1 VRGKGRLKGSKGNG
15 KNDRVTGMRI
25 TFKISYIAVVILHFL
40 IYLSTRRNPS
50 LFEFTSTA
58 PAVLGSS
65 PLAVLRSG
73 PPAVLGSGPPA
84 MQTAVD
90 DFMALLST
98 TQLGFE
104 RTVGVDDTY
113 IPRTV
118 PERLYKRA
126 AKAYESDDASGA
138 FILTLNV
145 FAPTPT
151 EVKAVQAEV
160 DDDALTKAIEAIKS
174 TVRLS
179 SRLRVDTLKVQLNKE
194 FI

>member
-1 VRGKGRLKGSKGNG
+1 
-15 KNDRVTGMRI
+15 MRT

-40 IYLSTRRNPS
+40 IYLGTRQNPS

-58 PAVLGSS
+58 PAVL
-65 PLAVLRSG
+65 R
-73 PPAVLGSGPPA
+73 SGPPA

-90 DFMALLST
+90 NFVALLSI

-113 IPRTV
+113 IPGTV

-126 AKAYESDDASGA
+126 AKAYKSDDAGRA
-138 FILTLNV
+138 FILNPNV
-145 FAPTPT
+145 FVPTLI
-151 EVKAVQAEV
+151 EVRAVQAEV
-160 DDDALTKAIEAIKS
+160 NDDALTKAIEAIKS

-179 SRLRVDTLKVQLNKE
+179 SRLRVDTPKVQLNKE
-194 FI
+194 LI